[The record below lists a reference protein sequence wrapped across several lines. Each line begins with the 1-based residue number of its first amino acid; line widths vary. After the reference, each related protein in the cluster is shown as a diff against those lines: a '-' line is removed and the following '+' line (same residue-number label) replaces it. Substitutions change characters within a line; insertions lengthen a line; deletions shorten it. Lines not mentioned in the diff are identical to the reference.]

1 MDEKSEPDRS
11 FPVLVEL
18 AIEGWRF
25 QKLFTKALAKLDPA
39 EAARFVN
46 QHRFFVRKID
56 DAVAAVGVR
65 FVSIEGEPFDVG
77 AAVTALNL
85 ADFGP
90 GEQVVVTDRSGLK
103 AGQAV
108 RPKPLQ
114 PMSYEGKSPQ

>member
-11 FPVLVEL
+11 FPALLEL
-18 AIEGWRF
+18 AVEGWRF

-46 QHRFFVRKID
+46 QHRFFARKID
-56 DAVAAVGVR
+56 AALAAVGVR

-77 AAVTALNL
+77 TAVTALNL

-90 GEQVVVTDRSGLK
+90 GEQVVVDQMIEPIVMSQTGLLRTGTVILRK
-103 AGQAV
+103 ADQ
-108 RPKPLQ
+108 
-114 PMSYEGKSPQ
+114 

>member
-90 GEQVVVTDRSGLK
+90 GEQVVVDQMIEPIVMSQTGLLRTGTVILRK
-103 AGQAV
+103 ADQ
-108 RPKPLQ
+108 
-114 PMSYEGKSPQ
+114 